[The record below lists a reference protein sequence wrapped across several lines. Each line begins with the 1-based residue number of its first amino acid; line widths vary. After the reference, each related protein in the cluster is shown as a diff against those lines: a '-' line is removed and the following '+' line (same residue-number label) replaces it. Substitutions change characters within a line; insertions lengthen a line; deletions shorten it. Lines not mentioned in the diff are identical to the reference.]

1 MYEAFKVIQKVAE
14 YTDQLLADECH
25 SINSIEIKQSAKSFQ
40 KSVQPCLKETKQF
53 AASLN
58 THIQQCLKDL
68 NNAEDVW
75 SSKQKIADVSSLTIL
90 EQIGILAGYRN
101 RLPEMARRHKIR
113 LYEEY
118 QKYLNE
124 QIESLQQE
132 FFLDKSKQI
141 LREKVNII
149 QKNNFTDAAASR
161 VFEGGKRLNKQLKS
175 NINELA
181 KVLPSSSF
189 DEIRSLGGFLDEYSN
204 ANHSLKIGQLLKD
217 FHFVIEKPP
226 NYIQNLFLVDL
237 TVICEPTLQ
246 EWRKRIGGVSRQ
258 ELAAFKKEVDVAIK
272 HRIDLILD
280 NRTKA
285 IQKVLDR
292 MIELYDAFL
301 ERQKR
306 YRQET
311 EVERQAEKGWLVAQ
325 RQPLEQLHSQVM
337 AILQNSGTS

>member
-1 MYEAFKVIQKVAE
+1 MYEAFKIIQKVAD

-25 SINSIEIKQSAKSFQ
+25 SISSIEIKQSAKSFQ
-40 KSVQPCLKETKQF
+40 KSVQPCFKETKQF

-58 THIQQCLKDL
+58 THLQQCLKDL

-75 SSKQKIADVSSLTIL
+75 SSKQKMADASSLAIL
-90 EQIGILAGYRN
+90 EQIGILAGYQN
-101 RLPEMARRHKIR
+101 RLPEMARRHKIT

-132 FFLDKSKQI
+132 NFFDESKQI

-149 QKNNFTDAAASR
+149 QKNNFTDDVASR
-161 VFEGGKRLNKQLKS
+161 VFEGGKRLNRQLENS
-175 NINELA
+175 INELA

-189 DEIRSLGGFLDEYSN
+189 DEIRSLDSLLDEYSK
-204 ANHSLKIGQLLKD
+204 ANHSLKIDQLLKD
-217 FHFVIEKPP
+217 FHFVTERPP
-226 NYIQNLFLVDL
+226 NYIQNLFLVDF
-237 TVICEPTLQ
+237 TVICGPTLQ
-246 EWRKRIGGVSRQ
+246 EWRKRIGAVSRQ
-258 ELAAFKKEVDVAIK
+258 ELAAFKQEVDVAIK

-285 IQKVLDR
+285 IQKVLDQ
-292 MIELYDAFL
+292 MIELYNGFL

-311 EVERQAEKGWLVAQ
+311 EVERQAEKGWLAAQ
-325 RQPLEQLHSQVM
+325 RQPLEQLHKQIM
-337 AILQNSGTS
+337 AILTE